1 MTASLF
7 ASVAADAHTAGMPA
21 VSRSYSHEY
30 GMQQVRVLP
39 GAYYTTSAEDEM
51 IVTILGSCV
60 AACVRNPRTGYGGM
74 NHFMLPQSD
83 NSNWGGTNSAM
94 RYGNFAMEALINDVL
109 KTGCARSELEIK
121 LFGGANLYNGPSM
134 VGTQNLEFAL
144 SYLRTEGLPLNSHDL
159 GGPRGRRIHY
169 FPATGKVKRLLLK
182 PTTDQRLIRS
192 EQDYIQSLQQ
202 QPIEGDVDLFE

>member
-1 MTASLF
+1 
-7 ASVAADAHTAGMPA
+7 MPA
-21 VSRSYSHEY
+21 VSRSFNHQY
-30 GMQQVRVLP
+30 GVEQVRVLP
-39 GAYYTTSAEDEM
+39 GAYYTTGARDEM

-74 NHFMLPQSD
+74 NHFMLPRSD
-83 NSNWGGTNSAM
+83 SGDWSGLSSAM

-109 KTGCARSELEIK
+109 KTGCPRADLEIK

-144 SYLRTEGLPLNSHDL
+144 GYLRTEGLPFKSQDL

-169 FPATGKVKRLLLK
+169 FPATGAVKRLLLK
-182 PTTDQRLIRS
+182 PTTDLRLIRS
-192 EQDYIQSLQQ
+192 EQNYVQSLQQ
-202 QPIEGDVDLFE
+202 QPIEGDVDLFD

>member
-7 ASVAADAHTAGMPA
+7 ASVAANANTAGMPA

-39 GAYYTTSAEDEM
+39 GAYYTTTTKDEM

-83 NSNWGGTNSAM
+83 KSDWGGTNSAM

-134 VGTQNLEFAL
+134 VGAQNTEFAL
-144 SYLRTEGLPLNSHDL
+144 SYLRTEGLPLHSHDL

-202 QPIEGDVDLFE
+202 QPIEGEVDLFE

>member
-1 MTASLF
+1 MTASLLA
-7 ASVAADAHTAGMPA
+7 ASSANSKAGGMPA
-21 VSRSYSHEY
+21 VSRSYSQEY

-39 GAYYTTSAEDEM
+39 GAYYTTSSAEEM

-74 NHFMLPQSD
+74 NHFMLPEGDDSK
-83 NSNWGGTNSAM
+83 WGGPNSAM

-109 KTGCARSELEIK
+109 KTGCARCELEIK

-134 VGTQNLEFAL
+134 VGTHNLEFAL
-144 SYLRTEGLPLNSHDL
+144 GYLRAEGLPLDTHDL

-182 PTTDQRLIRS
+182 PTTDQGLVRS
-192 EQDYIQSLQQ
+192 EQDYIKSLQQ